1 MSSLMEVEQRTRQ
14 DWPCTRPSPSAT
26 VHIRILECIS
36 RVVGNASTKAR
47 ASRLPQA
54 HILHAVVR
62 LPELKLG
69 SRYFIGLVCGGQDRS
84 LLPLRSGREY

>member
-1 MSSLMEVEQRTRQ
+1 MHRRKRELLVF
-14 DWPCTRPSPSAT
+14 
-26 VHIRILECIS
+26 
-36 RVVGNASTKAR
+36 
-47 ASRLPQA
+47 PQA